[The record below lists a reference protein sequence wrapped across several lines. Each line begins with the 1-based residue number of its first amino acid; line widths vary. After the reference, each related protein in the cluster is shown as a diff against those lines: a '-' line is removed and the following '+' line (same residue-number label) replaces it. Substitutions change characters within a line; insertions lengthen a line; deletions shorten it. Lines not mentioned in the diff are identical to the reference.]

1 MPRRGKPE
9 RGDWMDQNQFSEKKV
24 EQLLSMASKKL
35 GVSPDQLKSQLQ
47 QGNVHNAVQ
56 GGKVDMNRFQKIV
69 KDPGK
74 IQQMLDTPAAKQLLK
89 QLSEEK

>member
-1 MPRRGKPE
+1 
-9 RGDWMDQNQFSEKKV
+9 MDQNQFSEKKV
-24 EQLLSMASKKL
+24 EQLLSMAAKKL

-47 QGNVHNAVQ
+47 QGNVQNAVQ

>member
-1 MPRRGKPE
+1 MENLKGVIGWTRTSSARK
-9 RGDWMDQNQFSEKKV
+9 R
-24 EQLLSMASKKL
+24 SKKL

-47 QGNVHNAVQ
+47 QGNVQNAVQ

>member
-1 MPRRGKPE
+1 
-9 RGDWMDQNQFSEKKV
+9 MDQNQFSEKKV

-35 GVSPDQLKSQLQ
+35 GVSPDQLTSQLQ
-47 QGNVHNAVQ
+47 QGNVQNAVQ

>member
-1 MPRRGKPE
+1 
-9 RGDWMDQNQFSEKKV
+9 
-24 EQLLSMASKKL
+24 MASKKL

-47 QGNVHNAVQ
+47 QSNVQNAVQ

>member
-9 RGDWMDQNQFSEKKV
+9 RGDWMDQSQFSEKKV

-47 QGNVHNAVQ
+47 QGNVQNAVQ